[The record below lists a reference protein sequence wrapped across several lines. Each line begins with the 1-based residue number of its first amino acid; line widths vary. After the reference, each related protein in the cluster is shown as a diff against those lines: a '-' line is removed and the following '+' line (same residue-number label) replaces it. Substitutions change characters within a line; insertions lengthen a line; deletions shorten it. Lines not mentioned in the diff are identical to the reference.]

1 MRLENE
7 AGNKGNLFKAVKH
20 IVKEGKDVVGNSSTY
35 EDHLGR
41 FGVVE

>member
-7 AGNKGNLFKAVKH
+7 AGNKGYLFKAERERMLLGTV
-20 IVKEGKDVVGNSSTY
+20 